1 MVAAPVVATLNFV
14 SGVVLAVRGF
24 EASQTDLMKMVL
36 GGMGVRLLVLGAVIA
51 AAYTIQEIDFTTF
64 LIALFL
70 YYTVML
76 GLEVVYLNTRLKK
89 N

>member
-1 MVAAPVVATLNFV
+1 MATLNFV
-14 SGVVLAVRGF
+14 SGVVLAERGF

-51 AAYTIQEIDFTTF
+51 AAYTIHGIDFTTF
-64 LIALFL
+64 LTALFL

-76 GLEVVYLNTRLKK
+76 GLEVIYLNTRLKK